1 MLKITKKSNDFNT
14 FPKIEED
21 VKSKNKR
28 DSIKFIKTYYRL
40 DKENN
45 IIKDKILEEIR
56 SFFENAKDYYY
67 QLIKFKGVFDV
78 NDLQFESNGYIY
90 KTHP

>member
-1 MLKITKKSNDFNT
+1 MDKK
-14 FPKIEED
+14 
-21 VKSKNKR
+21 
-28 DSIKFIKTYYRL
+28 
-40 DKENN
+40 NN